1 MGKGSGAAEGEFEGG
16 FEEVAAEDHEVV
28 AVAVLRLHDLGGGER
43 GAGHVV
49 GVRGFAEGIVG
60 V

>member
-1 MGKGSGAAEGEFEGG
+1 MGEGGGAAEGEFKGSLEK
-16 FEEVAAEDHEVV
+16 VTAEDHKVV
-28 AVAVLRLHDLGGGER
+28 AVAVLRLHDLGGGQR

-49 GVRGFAEGIVG
+49 GVWRFAEGVVG